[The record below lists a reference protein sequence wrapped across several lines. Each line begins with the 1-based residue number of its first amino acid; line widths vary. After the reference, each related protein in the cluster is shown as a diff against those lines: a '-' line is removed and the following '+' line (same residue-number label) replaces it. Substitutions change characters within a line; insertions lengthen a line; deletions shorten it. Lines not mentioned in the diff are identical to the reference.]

1 MEVNSPAAGAV
12 MLPRPTPAFSSWCSS
27 ALSASRSLCETVPVE
42 APKSSELRSMQ
53 MSSSSDALPA
63 ETAALS
69 RRMALWTLLSSSDA
83 PEALPARDSR
93 LDT

>member
-1 MEVNSPAAGAV
+1 
-12 MLPRPTPAFSSWCSS
+12 
-27 ALSASRSLCETVPVE
+27 
-42 APKSSELRSMQ
+42 MQ

-69 RRMALWTLLSSSDA
+69 CRMALWTLLSSSDA

-93 LDT
+93 LET